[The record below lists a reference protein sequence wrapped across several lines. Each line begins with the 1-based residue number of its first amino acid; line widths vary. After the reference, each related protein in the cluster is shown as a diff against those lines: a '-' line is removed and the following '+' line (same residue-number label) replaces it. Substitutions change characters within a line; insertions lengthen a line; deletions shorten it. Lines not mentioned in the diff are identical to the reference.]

1 MYFAVKHWVIGPGF
15 RGLHALI
22 PMRAFEPDEAVL
34 ARAESILLRAIA
46 LGKEGRFKIV
56 PEFISV
62 SATENCNLKCVMCP
76 GHAGMTGPKLSVDD
90 AEMLFGSLGRQGR

>member
-1 MYFAVKHWVIGPGF
+1 VKSLYAFCINSKVIRPIYLAARFWVRKYFAAKHWVIGPGL

-62 SATENCNLKCVMCP
+62 SATEN
-76 GHAGMTGPKLSVDD
+76 AT
-90 AEMLFGSLGRQGR
+90 

>member
-1 MYFAVKHWVIGPGF
+1 MVKSLYAVCINSKVIRPIYLVVRSWVRMYFAAKHWVIGPGF

-22 PMRAFEPDEAVL
+22 PLSAFEPDEAVL

-56 PEFISV
+56 PEHISV
-62 SATENCNLKCVMCP
+62 ARQKIAT
-76 GHAGMTGPKLSVDD
+76 
-90 AEMLFGSLGRQGR
+90 